1 MFVPRISRHVIV
13 YVKILRRADGR
24 LFAIA
29 GVALLHRFQPIS
41 VILRVCWSQSVV
53 MMMTLQQ
60 FDIVVAKLP
69 HVSFASMVGF
79 RK

>member
-1 MFVPRISRHVIV
+1 V

-53 MMMTLQQ
+53 MMMMTLQQ
-60 FDIVVAKLP
+60 FEIVVAKLP